1 MPSINGVIIP
11 SITFYNDKYEIY
23 QQINAALFRHI
34 VLNGANAILMFSS
47 VEEEEI
53 FSKNANQ
60 EIELINLAYK
70 TVGDKIP
77 LIMGIRGNEVE
88 SIISQIDDM
97 GKKFDK
103 LSFIIAPPFSEK
115 VSLDELES
123 HFENILSSLTTE
135 NNIYLYNNPPQ
146 VAGNEI
152 KPEITKNLIQFSKL
166 KGILDAADKI
176 SVYKANSQFL
186 NENFGVYCSNVAKF
200 ATFLQIIPLELR
212 KYAGIVSSMGNLVN
226 VCAKLY
232 KASLED
238 NILDVLVL
246 QELIDDIRAKI
257 YFKFEKGHKYYGVMY
272 AFLYLYKNLLGIG
285 LEEYLKNLD
294 NASKNIIEATVNY
307 MLNQKQIHQLYSL
320 DKDQLFQLDEIINLF
335 SDIPILNEQGNIK
348 KILGP
353 LDGTFNKIYRVNFE
367 NSECIFR
374 FRTSKT
380 FQYEQIIKEKLLFPL
395 LGGISPTFFK
405 KIEEIIVTP
414 KGSYIFDKKHPP
426 IIPVANL
433 IYYSETKQKIPYN
446 FAIMDYIHGK
456 SLNILIEQYLKENRS
471 ITTSK
476 FLNLFENLGD
486 ILAKLHEVK
495 FDSFYKK
502 ITHIG
507 TKEKKKWVEIFN
519 SELEAEL
526 EKAKKNKINF
536 FNDIMDYFSDIS
548 PLIED
553 EIEPVLLHNDFQ
565 ANNIIIKDEMGAI
578 QINGIIDFDNWRV
591 GPRAIDFVKF
601 NYWLNQYLNKFE
613 LHDIFK
619 KGYSNYNN
627 YKFNNDFNKKIE
639 IYTLLWL
646 IKNYNIEINKK
657 AKTEHD
663 KTSADVYLYEI
674 KKIVIP

>member
-60 EIELINLAYK
+60 VIELTNLAYK
-70 TVGDKIP
+70 TVGEKIP

-238 NILDVLVL
+238 NILELL
-246 QELIDDIRAKI
+246 Q
-257 YFKFEKGHKYYGVMY
+257 
-272 AFLYLYKNLLGIG
+272 N
-285 LEEYLKNLD
+285 
-294 NASKNIIEATVNY
+294 
-307 MLNQKQIHQLYSL
+307 
-320 DKDQLFQLDEIINLF
+320 
-335 SDIPILNEQGNIK
+335 
-348 KILGP
+348 
-353 LDGTFNKIYRVNFE
+353 
-367 NSECIFR
+367 
-374 FRTSKT
+374 
-380 FQYEQIIKEKLLFPL
+380 
-395 LGGISPTFFK
+395 
-405 KIEEIIVTP
+405 
-414 KGSYIFDKKHPP
+414 
-426 IIPVANL
+426 
-433 IYYSETKQKIPYN
+433 
-446 FAIMDYIHGK
+446 
-456 SLNILIEQYLKENRS
+456 
-471 ITTSK
+471 
-476 FLNLFENLGD
+476 
-486 ILAKLHEVK
+486 
-495 FDSFYKK
+495 
-502 ITHIG
+502 
-507 TKEKKKWVEIFN
+507 
-519 SELEAEL
+519 
-526 EKAKKNKINF
+526 
-536 FNDIMDYFSDIS
+536 
-548 PLIED
+548 
-553 EIEPVLLHNDFQ
+553 
-565 ANNIIIKDEMGAI
+565 
-578 QINGIIDFDNWRV
+578 
-591 GPRAIDFVKF
+591 
-601 NYWLNQYLNKFE
+601 
-613 LHDIFK
+613 
-619 KGYSNYNN
+619 
-627 YKFNNDFNKKIE
+627 
-639 IYTLLWL
+639 
-646 IKNYNIEINKK
+646 
-657 AKTEHD
+657 
-663 KTSADVYLYEI
+663 
-674 KKIVIP
+674 